1 MKKNEYKSMKRYQ
14 YNATITVN
22 AKNLK
27 EANQIIVEVVNTITK
42 TGVVIVATDK
52 VKELA
57 F

>member
-1 MKKNEYKSMKRYQ
+1 MKRYQ